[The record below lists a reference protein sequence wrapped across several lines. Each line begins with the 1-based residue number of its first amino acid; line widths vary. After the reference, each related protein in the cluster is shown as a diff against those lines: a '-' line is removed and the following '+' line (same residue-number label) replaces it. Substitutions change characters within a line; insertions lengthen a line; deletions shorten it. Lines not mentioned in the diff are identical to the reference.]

1 MKPKTFFNFFSIAL
15 FFLVSIS
22 ISQGQSAST
31 KGDPPVPRAKGG
43 GKLLTA
49 LDLMKVNAVSA
60 PRISPDGSRVAYT
73 VSEIKMEKDKE
84 WKSIGQVWVVP
95 TNRSAKSRQYTRG
108 DKNATAPEWSPDGK
122 MLAFL

>member
-1 MKPKTFFNFFSIAL
+1 MKSKTLFNFFSIAL
-15 FFLVSIS
+15 CFLFSIS

-31 KGDPPVPRAKGG
+31 KSEEPVPRAKSG

-49 LDLMKVNAVSA
+49 LDLMKVNAVSG

-84 WKSIGQVWVVP
+84 WKSVSQTWVVP
-95 TNRSAKSRQYTRG
+95 ARDRKSTRL
-108 DKNATAPEWSPDGK
+108 NSSHV
-122 MLAFL
+122 

>member
-1 MKPKTFFNFFSIAL
+1 MKRRPLFSFSSIAL
-15 FFLVSIS
+15 YFLLVSS
-22 ISQGQSAST
+22 VSQGQPASP
-31 KGDPPVPRAKGG
+31 KGDPPAPRAKSG

-108 DKNATAPEWSPDGK
+108 D
-122 MLAFL
+122 